1 MKVKVDGVIENIDFD
16 DEIDDEDYIRCLI
29 SQKYKMPWSFIE
41 VRYEDS
47 YFVTTA
53 KKYFSDDASTL
64 TGLYHQAKIRHPGIT
79 PGEYGSI
86 RIKMYDDYSESKE
99 YYVELYKSAFSTST
113 DANRTVER
121 VFETMKEK
129 NDLYLKRRQYLKDYL
144 KEFAKYESIKAE
156 NLKVVR
162 NIYEIDL
169 KDDDEYIFDQLR
181 PSRQLP
187 LIIFSRDSKKIYKLF
202 RDTEYDPSWA
212 SIADQNLSDGIYFK
226 LANVETSRLKVG
238 HLRVESQY
246 SEGYIVNGIVKIF
259 FNSTFG
265 LDRKYVETFFTKF
278 PGRSQTRTVGV
289 DGTFEVNIPYYEKHL
304 WTHLLTLHPTLSKMF
319 FCNEMFKSFADK
331 SRNSF
336 YYDVF
341 NHLKDDTSGAIPFTI
356 THKDADT
363 YTIYIRK
370 GRTLQELTV
379 IGSIICRSL
388 SALQDPRVLYN
399 IRQIYRDFGIEFPEK
414 TGKKKVFER
423 KGKRVA
429 LLNKL
434 YGGSVSRQC
443 PAQRQPTTIETD
455 QVAEYRK
462 KYGKD
467 TVLVT
472 KDYNWVCMDP
482 GQEMTEFPYPGF
494 KADKKQ
500 EEARCIP
507 CCFKVNQFEKKTAK
521 VNVCKDLEEGKKV
534 DTGPKKLGIGYI
546 IETLKDLEPERYG
559 DIPTVLKKILAQ
571 ISWPKFKKDQTKYY
585 YKLLRKGSPQTNDTI
600 IHCFA
605 RVFEKDYETAEDK
618 IEYVKNLRIEMAKEV
633 ELLAVCKQSA
643 HDYEIA
649 DLQDILRDE
658 NSDVDPEIF
667 LDFLEEYYQVNCYA
681 LKMSKEIPQGTI
693 FYPKSMG
700 YYIPR
705 PKTFPNSIV
714 VIVSE
719 NSAGLVKCSV
729 LQEVSFESRASYG
742 PFILEEMSSPGDK
755 LVKWLNKLY
764 VECSKPIKIE

>member
-1 MKVKVDGVIENIDFD
+1 MKVIVDSTTENMDFD
-16 DEIDDEDYIRCLI
+16 DEIDDEDYIRCLV
-29 SQKYKMPWSFIE
+29 SQKYKIPWSFIE

-53 KKYFSDDASTL
+53 RKFITKDATKILSQYTL
-64 TGLYHQAKIRHPGIT
+64 AKIRYPTIT
-79 PGEYGSI
+79 PGEYGTI
-86 RIKMYDDYSESKE
+86 RIREYDDYSEAKE
-99 YYVELYKSAFSTST
+99 YYLELYKSAFSTST
-113 DANRTVER
+113 DAKRTMER
-121 VFETMKEK
+121 VSETIKEK
-129 NDLYLKRRQYLKDYL
+129 NDIYLKRRQYLKDYL
-144 KEFAKYESIKAE
+144 KEFAKHNSVKAE

-169 KDDDEYIFDQLR
+169 KDDDEYIFDQMR
-181 PSRQLP
+181 PSRQIP
-187 LIIFSRDSKKIYKLF
+187 LIIFSRNSKKIYKVF
-202 RDTEYDPSWA
+202 KDSTYDPSWA
-212 SIADQNLSDGIYFK
+212 SIADQNFSDGIYFK
-226 LANVETSRLKVG
+226 LANVDTSRLKLG

-246 SEGYIVNGIVKIF
+246 SEGYIVDGVAKIF

-265 LDRKYVETFFTKF
+265 LDQKYVESFFAKF
-278 PGRSQTRTVGV
+278 TGKSQTRTVGI
-289 DGTFEVNIPYYEKHL
+289 DGSFEVEIPYYEKHL
-304 WTHLLTLHPTLSKMF
+304 WTHLISLHPILSKMF

-356 THKDADT
+356 THKDADV

-370 GRTLQELTV
+370 GRTLQELSV
-379 IGSIICRSL
+379 IGSIICRAL
-388 SALQDPRVLYN
+388 SAFQDTRILYN
-399 IRQIYRDFGIEFPEK
+399 IRQNYKDFGINFPEK

-434 YGGSVSRQC
+434 YGGNVSRQC
-443 PAQRQPTTIETD
+443 PAQRQPTTIESSE
-455 QVAEYRK
+455 VEKYRK

-482 GQEMTEFPYPGF
+482 EQEETEFLYPGF
-494 KADKKQ
+494 KTDKKQ

-507 CCFKVNQFEKKTAK
+507 CCFKVNQFEKKTSK
-521 VNVCKDLEEGKKV
+521 VNVCRDLEEGKKADV
-534 DTGPKKLGIGYI
+534 GPKKLGIGYI
-546 IETLKDLEPERYG
+546 IETLKDLESDRYG
-559 DIPTVLKKILAQ
+559 DIPVLLKKILSR
-571 ISWPKFKKDQTKYY
+571 ISWPRFKKDQSKVY
-585 YKLLRKGSPQTNDTI
+585 YKLLRKGSPPTNDTI

-605 RVFEKDYETAEDK
+605 RAFEKDYDNAQDK
-618 IEYVKNLRIEMAKEV
+618 IEYVKNLRIEMAKERDM
-633 ELLAVCKQSA
+633 LAVCKQSA
-643 HDYEIA
+643 YDYDLS

-658 NSDVDPEIF
+658 HSDVDPEIF
-667 LDFLEEYYQVNCYA
+667 LGFLEEYYQVNCYA
-681 LKMSKEIPQGTI
+681 IKVSKDIPQGTI

-705 PKTFPNSIV
+705 PKKFPNTISIV
-714 VIVSE
+714 VSE
-719 NSAGLVKCSV
+719 NSVGLSRCSI

-742 PFILEEMSSPGDK
+742 PFIIEDMSASGSLLVEWLDK
-755 LVKWLNKLY
+755 LF
-764 VECSKPIKIE
+764 VECSRPVKV